1 MQDLTQKTSIEQGC
15 STQILMPAVLK
26 GSQAAIDVKNE
37 KVKNEN

>member
-15 STQILMPAVLK
+15 STQILMLAVLK
-26 GSQAAIDVKNE
+26 GLQAAIDVKNE